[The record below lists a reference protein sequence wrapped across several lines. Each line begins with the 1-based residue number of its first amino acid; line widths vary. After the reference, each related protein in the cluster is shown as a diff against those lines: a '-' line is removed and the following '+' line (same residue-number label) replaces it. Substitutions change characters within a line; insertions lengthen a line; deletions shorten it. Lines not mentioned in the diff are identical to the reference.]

1 MQPLQDSSIG
11 EKKTQVDNSDE
22 MLASCDNDLA
32 ADDAEAVR
40 QPTQLSDW
48 D

>member
-1 MQPLQDSSIG
+1 MR
-11 EKKTQVDNSDE
+11 V
-22 MLASCDNDLA
+22 SCYNDLA

-48 D
+48 DWRGSRVHLLLAIDSVEQWI